1 MVLFIFGAREKWNNI
16 LQMLKKWR
24 YLSIIYLT
32 KKSVSNEDKTKTNSD
47 EKKINISGEKGQ
59 TILEQLFL
67 NIGRLI
73 SRPRVPSGGAA
84 KVGIIP

>member
-1 MVLFIFGAREKWNNI
+1 
-16 LQMLKKWR
+16 MLKKWR

-47 EKKINISGEKGQ
+47 EEKINISGEKGQ

-67 NIGRLI
+67 NMGRLI
-73 SRPRVPSGGAA
+73 SRPRVPGGGAA
-84 KVGIIP
+84 KVGNIP